1 MGENEEKMV
10 RLRIGGKNPVCSVIF
25 FLTFREY
32 RKEQRRRY
40 YERIK
45 QMERDSDT
53 NNDDDHEDILSTKE
67 IQEKG
72 FDETLELPE
81 ETEQVP
87 KSLIEKKN
95 E

>member
-1 MGENEEKMV
+1 
-10 RLRIGGKNPVCSVIF
+10 
-25 FLTFREY
+25 
-32 RKEQRRRY
+32 
-40 YERIK
+40 
-45 QMERDSDT
+45 MERDSDT

>member
-10 RLRIGGKNPVCSVIF
+10 RLRIEKKIRSSIIF

>member
-1 MGENEEKMV
+1 
-10 RLRIGGKNPVCSVIF
+10 
-25 FLTFREY
+25 
-32 RKEQRRRY
+32 
-40 YERIK
+40 
-45 QMERDSDT
+45 MERDSDT

-72 FDETLELPE
+72 LDETLELPE
-81 ETEQVP
+81 VP

>member
-1 MGENEEKMV
+1 
-10 RLRIGGKNPVCSVIF
+10 
-25 FLTFREY
+25 
-32 RKEQRRRY
+32 
-40 YERIK
+40 
-45 QMERDSDT
+45 MERDSDT

-95 E
+95 EQDKTKKKVSDLQS

>member
-1 MGENEEKMV
+1 
-10 RLRIGGKNPVCSVIF
+10 
-25 FLTFREY
+25 
-32 RKEQRRRY
+32 
-40 YERIK
+40 
-45 QMERDSDT
+45 MERDSDT

-95 E
+95 EQDKDKTKNKVSDLQY

>member
-1 MGENEEKMV
+1 
-10 RLRIGGKNPVCSVIF
+10 
-25 FLTFREY
+25 
-32 RKEQRRRY
+32 
-40 YERIK
+40 
-45 QMERDSDT
+45 MERDSDT

-95 E
+95 EQDKTKNKVSDLQC